1 VFSVVSQSQEM
12 ERLQAKVYY
21 TQESGLQQ
29 FITGSP
35 SIDYT
40 GTKGY

>member
-1 VFSVVSQSQEM
+1 M
-12 ERLQAKVYY
+12 EHLQAKVYY
-21 TQESGLQQ
+21 TQDSGLQQ